1 MYSPLI
7 IERLRSDEVFLPREV
22 RVVGLVEIGH
32 QQLDSSMVYGTLR
45 LVQDLYGLGSAVH
58 GINVRARP
66 GVGEDELARRLNASG
81 LPVGMQ
87 AFSWMDSFEEFLW
100 VLNLEK
106 GMIFFLLLFIVIVAA
121 FSVMSSLLI
130 SVVRKTRE
138 IGLLGALG
146 ASSGGVAACFCA
158 QGMLIGIFGTAVGL
172 ALGFAA
178 LAVRNDA
185 VMLIA
190 RMTQREY
197 ELRRFYQFSNL
208 PAHTVPGDVLTVV
221 VLTLVISFLAGLVP
235 AWRAARLR
243 PVEAFRSE

>member
-1 MYSPLI
+1 
-7 IERLRSDEVFLPREV
+7 
-22 RVVGLVEIGH
+22 
-32 QQLDSSMVYGTLR
+32 
-45 LVQDLYGLGSAVH
+45 
-58 GINVRARP
+58 
-66 GVGEDELARRLNASG
+66 
-81 LPVGMQ
+81 
-87 AFSWMDSFEEFLW
+87 MDSFEEFLW

-158 QGMLIGIFGTAVGL
+158 QGVLIGIFGTAVGL

-190 RMTQREY
+190 RLTQRED